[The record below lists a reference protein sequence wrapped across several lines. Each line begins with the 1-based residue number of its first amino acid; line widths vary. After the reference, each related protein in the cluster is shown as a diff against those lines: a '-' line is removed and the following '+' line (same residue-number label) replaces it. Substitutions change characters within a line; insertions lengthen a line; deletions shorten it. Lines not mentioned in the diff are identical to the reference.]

1 MFMATDTAKAIHN
14 LSKQQ
19 SPLIIAEAS
28 AIPIYSMNCGT
39 PLENTII
46 AILIP
51 MPKMPH
57 TTARES
63 TPNPFLLYTPALMRS
78 PSISPK
84 VASTPNFKASVH
96 DGRKFSS
103 GPARRLGFSF
113 GRPCRA
119 ASGRPCRDRI
129 RRSHTL

>member
-1 MFMATDTAKAIHN
+1 MFMVTDTAKAIHN

-28 AIPIYSMNCGT
+28 AIPIYSMHCGT

-57 TTARES
+57 TTYDR
-63 TPNPFLLYTPALMRS
+63 TGKH
-78 PSISPK
+78 PK
-84 VASTPNFKASVH
+84 SFSVIY
-96 DGRKFSS
+96 S
-103 GPARRLGFSF
+103 GTDAKPQHL
-113 GRPCRA
+113 
-119 ASGRPCRDRI
+119 
-129 RRSHTL
+129 T

>member
-1 MFMATDTAKAIHN
+1 MVTDTAKAIHN

-51 MPKMPH
+51 MPKIPH

-84 VASTPNFKASVH
+84 VASTPNFK
-96 DGRKFSS
+96 K
-103 GPARRLGFSF
+103 LITI
-113 GRPCRA
+113 PCA
-119 ASGRPCRDRI
+119 ALKDLYQP
-129 RRSHTL
+129 